1 MAHTGAMDWRWLLL
15 SLVAAAIAAVRLR
28 RRPPQEGVSPEP
40 LATEP
45 ASGLHPGPASGP
57 ESVGGANAGP
67 AAGMGEGTSGNPH
80 GDRGAAAHPPPPASL
95 TGDSGLDRSLD
106 QALDTAFGAAIV
118 PPTNAGG
125 VGPGHPGHPS
135 GPSHRP
141 GSDDRDDGP
150 DRHPRGDDARG
161 LGDTGD
167 ASDPVGPEALA
178 AALERVWAEHAGD
191 ADTLLAAR
199 LRLLVHRGVP
209 ARALRPAPGA
219 RTVRVVFAD
228 GTVVLCRG
236 TGQGD
241 FGRLGLAMLHH
252 SVRLGSFGSAS
263 DGTRLEFRWHPDQ
276 RLAAVAVG
284 LDQPD

>member
-1 MAHTGAMDWRWLLL
+1 MDWRWLLL
-15 SLVAAAIAAVRLR
+15 SLAAAAIAAVRLR
-28 RRPPQEGVSPEP
+28 RTPPPGGVSREP
-40 LATEP
+40 PPTDP
-45 ASGLHPGPASGP
+45 ASGPQPGPVSGPESRPESGP
-57 ESVGGANAGP
+57 ESVRGTDAGP
-67 AAGMGEGTSGNPH
+67 ALGEDVGTSRNPQR
-80 GDRGAAAHPPPPASL
+80 DRGAGAQPPPFGAL
-95 TGDSGLDRSLD
+95 TGDQGLDRSLD
-106 QALDTAFGAAIV
+106 QALDTAFGAAIG
-118 PPTNAGG
+118 PPTRPGG
-125 VGPGHPGHPS
+125 VDAGHQPES
-135 GPSHRP
+135 E
-141 GSDDRDDGP
+141 DRDEP
-150 DRHPRGDDARG
+150 DRHPGDDADADARG
-161 LGDTGD
+161 AGDGG
-167 ASDPVGPEALA
+167 DPVGPEALD
-178 AALERVWAEHAGD
+178 AALERVWAEHVGD

-252 SVRLGSFGSAS
+252 SVRLGSFRSAN
-263 DGTRLEFRWHPDQ
+263 DGTRLEFRWHPDH

>member
-1 MAHTGAMDWRWLLL
+1 MDWRWLLF

-28 RRPPQEGVSPEP
+28 RKPPPEGVSPELP
-40 LATEP
+40 PTDPVLGA
-45 ASGLHPGPASGP
+45 GPASGP
-57 ESVGGANAGP
+57 EPVPSDNVGPVRGADEGTDTGTDEARHRDGAAGAQPPHP
-67 AAGMGEGTSGNPH
+67 AA
-80 GDRGAAAHPPPPASL
+80 L
-95 TGDSGLDRSLD
+95 TGDQGLDRSLD
-106 QALDTAFGAAIV
+106 QALDTAFGAAREPGGV
-118 PPTNAGG
+118 DAGRAGG
-125 VGPGHPGHPS
+125 HRNRPPGHGADAPRAG
-135 GPSHRP
+135 
-141 GSDDRDDGP
+141 D
-150 DRHPRGDDARG
+150 RGDA
-161 LGDTGD
+161 GD
-167 ASDPVGPEALA
+167 AADAADAGDPVGPEALD

-209 ARALRPAPGA
+209 ARALRPAPGT

-252 SVRLGSFGSAS
+252 SVRLGSFRSAS
-263 DGTRLEFRWHPDQ
+263 DGGTRLEFRWHPDQ